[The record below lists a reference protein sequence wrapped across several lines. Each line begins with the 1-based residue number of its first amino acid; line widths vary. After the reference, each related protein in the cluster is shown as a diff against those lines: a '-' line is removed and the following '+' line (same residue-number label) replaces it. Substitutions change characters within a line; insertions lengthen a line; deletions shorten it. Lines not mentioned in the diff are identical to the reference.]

1 MINLLENL
9 FLNGFFIA
17 ACISLLLVLRR
28 LKAGPSLADRVVAV
42 DLLATILLTAIAV
55 SSIYA
60 KESLYFDIAMV
71 LALFS
76 FLGTAMFARFIN
88 SQERK

>member
-1 MINLLENL
+1 MSLLEVL

-17 ACISLLLVLRR
+17 ACVSLFLVLNR
-28 LKAGPSLADRVVAV
+28 LKEGPSLADRVVAV
-42 DLLATILLTAIAV
+42 DLFATILLTAIAV

-60 KESLYFDIAMV
+60 KESLYFDIAMI

-76 FLGTAMFARFIN
+76 FLGTAIFARFIN
-88 SQERK
+88 SQEHK